1 MKILRRR
8 LSHPEI
14 SLVST
19 SDVAFLLLIFFLS
32 TAVFAVER
40 GIVLELPAPGER
52 PVSVPS
58 GRLADL
64 HVAADGA
71 WTLDGVPVSRPSDLA
86 RAIGERLAAIPD
98 LVVRID
104 VAPAAPYAA
113 LVTALDQVKVAGARA
128 VTIQTE
134 EGS

>member
-1 MKILRRR
+1 MRILRRR
-8 LSHPEI
+8 RSHPEI

-19 SDVAFLLLIFFLS
+19 ADVAFLLLIFFLS

-40 GIVLELPAPGER
+40 GIVLDLPGPQDR

-64 HVAADGA
+64 RVAADGS
-71 WTLDGVPVSRPSDLA
+71 WTLDGGPVASPAALA
-86 RAIGERLAAIPD
+86 RG
-98 LVVRID
+98 ID

-113 LVTALDQVKVAGARA
+113 LVMALDQVKLAGARA

-134 EGS
+134 ETP

>member
-8 LSHPEI
+8 RSHPEI
-14 SLVST
+14 PLVST
-19 SDVAFLLLIFFLS
+19 ADVAFLLLIFFLS

-40 GIVLELPAPGER
+40 GIVLDLPGPGER
-52 PVSVPS
+52 PLSVPAS
-58 GRLADL
+58 RLADVR
-64 HVAADGA
+64 VAADGT
-71 WTLDGVPVSRPSDLA
+71 WTVDGGRASRPADLA
-86 RAIGERLAAIPD
+86 RAIGARLASVPD

-134 EGS
+134 ESP